1 MAKSKYTHDVTATV
15 GSYTNREGDEKK
27 RYVNVGKAFTDDS
40 GRISIKLETIPVG
53 PDWSGWLSLYPAK
66 TREEREETNRG
77 NASNPKPPKEDDDAI
92 PFAPNMI

>member
-27 RYVNVGKAFTDDS
+27 RYVNVGKAFTDDY

-53 PDWSGWLSLYPAK
+53 PEWSGWLSLYPAK
-66 TREEREETNRG
+66 TREEREESYRG
-77 NASNPKPPKEDDDAI
+77 NASSPKTTATPDEDDDDI
-92 PFAPNMI
+92 PF